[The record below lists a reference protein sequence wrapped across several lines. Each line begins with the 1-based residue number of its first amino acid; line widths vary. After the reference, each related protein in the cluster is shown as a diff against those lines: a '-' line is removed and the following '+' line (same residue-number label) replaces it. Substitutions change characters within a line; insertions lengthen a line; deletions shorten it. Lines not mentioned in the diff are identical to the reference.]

1 MYSEKVFVKIRDK
14 KSEEYIRHG
23 REKQKKYE

>member
-1 MYSEKVFVKIRDK
+1 MYSEKGFVKIRDK

-23 REKQKKYE
+23 EGKAEKI

>member
-1 MYSEKVFVKIRDK
+1 MYSEKGFVKIRDK
-14 KSEEYIRHG
+14 KFEEYIRHG